1 MKKAILAICLVV
13 LLGALPVAAQVDMS
27 VYVAL
32 GDSLTAGFASGS
44 LHEYYQQRAY
54 PSLLAQQTGVD
65 MFALPLVS
73 APGIDAILHLESL
86 SPTVIL
92 PSAPAPGAP
101 INLQYPGPYNNLGVP
116 GATLF
121 DMLFTPGDVTNL
133 LVGNTENIMFDI
145 ILRDGVNP
153 AINQAIGLNPTFVT
167 VWIGNNDILGAAVT
181 GTPAD
186 LVTMTPVELF
196 QPMYEQAL
204 GALAQLTT
212 ADVVVF
218 TIPPVTAI
226 PFVTTIPPYLDT
238 PFGRFPLIGSY
249 GPLPE
254 DALVT
259 LGASGLLAAGIGIPV
274 ELGGTGLPLPED
286 IDINTGAYGVVLRPE
301 EITIIND
308 RIAAFNNVITS
319 TAAAFG
325 YSVLDVHD
333 IFTRIVQGELPMF
346 GTIELSSDFLTGGIF
361 SYDGVHPQN
370 IGHGLIAMHL
380 IDHIN
385 QTYGNSIPQ
394 VNMYAILQ
402 GETAKSAQQ
411 EEFVFTE
418 EAFAQLQK
426 IFPPRTDRQQR
437 SERQPRT
444 GARVIH

>member
-1 MKKAILAICLVV
+1 MKKAILASCLVV
-13 LLGALPVAAQVDMS
+13 LLGALPVAAQIDMS

-44 LHEYYQQRAY
+44 LHEHYQQRAY
-54 PSLLAQQTGVD
+54 PSLLAQQAGAG
-65 MFALPLVS
+65 MFELPLIS

-86 SPTVIL
+86 SPPVIL
-92 PSAPAPGAP
+92 PSAATPGMP
-101 INLQYPGPYNNLGVP
+101 INIDYPAPYNNLGVP

-121 DMLFTPGDVTNL
+121 DMLFTTGNVTNL
-133 LVGNTENIMFDI
+133 MVGNTENIMFDI

-196 QPMYEQAL
+196 QPMYAEAL
-204 GALAQLTT
+204 GALSQMTS
-212 ADVVVF
+212 ADVVVL

-238 PFGRFPLIGSY
+238 PIGRVPLIGTY

-274 ELGGTGLPLPED
+274 ELGGSGLPLPED

-301 EITIIND
+301 EIAIINE
-308 RIAAFNNVITS
+308 RVIALNEVIAS

-325 YSVLDVHD
+325 YPVLDVHE
-333 IFTRIVQGELPMF
+333 IFSDIVQGELPMF
-346 GTIELSSDFLTGGIF
+346 GTIELSADFLTGGIF
-361 SYDGVHPQN
+361 SYDGVHPHN
-370 IGHGLIAMHL
+370 IGQGLIAMHL
-380 IDHIN
+380 IDLIN
-385 QTYGNSIPQ
+385 SAYGSSIPQ

-426 IFPPRTDRQQR
+426 IFPLRADRQR
-437 SERQPRT
+437 SERQPRS
-444 GARVIH
+444 GARVIR

>member
-1 MKKAILAICLVV
+1 
-13 LLGALPVAAQVDMS
+13 MS

-54 PSLLAQQTGVD
+54 PSLLAQQAGVG
-65 MFALPLVS
+65 MFELPLIS
-73 APGIDAILHLESL
+73 APGIPAILHMESL
-86 SPTVIL
+86 MPTVIL
-92 PSAPAPGAP
+92 PSAAAPGAP
-101 INLQYPGPYNNLGVP
+101 INVEYPAPYNNLGVP

-121 DMLFTPGDVTNL
+121 DMLFTPGDITNL
-133 LVGNTENIMFDI
+133 MVGNTESIMFDI

-167 VWIGNNDILGAAVT
+167 VWIGNNDILAAAVA

-186 LVTMTPVELF
+186 LVTMTPLELF

-204 GALAQLTT
+204 GALSQYTS

-238 PFGRFPLIGSY
+238 PVGRVPLIGTY

-259 LGASGLLAAGIGIPV
+259 LGASGLLASGIGIPV

-301 EITIIND
+301 EIAIIND
-308 RIAAFNNVITS
+308 RVNALNSIITS

-346 GTIELSSDFLTGGIF
+346 GTIELSADFLTGGIF

-370 IGHGLIAMHL
+370 IGHGLVAMHL

-385 QTYGNSIPQ
+385 QTYGASIPQ
-394 VNMYAILQ
+394 VNMYAVLQ
-402 GETAKSAQQ
+402 GEKAMKAQAD
-411 EEFVFTE
+411 EFVFTE

-426 IFPPRTDRQQR
+426 AFPLRADNQWAESRPR
-437 SERQPRT
+437 S
-444 GARVIH
+444 GARTTR